1 MYVSESINR
10 EKRAEA
16 DLFSSWKFSVW
27 KLVDLLFKT
36 KNQADN
42 KQEIELLR
50 FEISSKKLNTLFL
63 NRQIGAAN
71 IRCLDAN
78 SKQCLK
84 RLCLKTCLHNTSPT

>member
-16 DLFSSWKFSVW
+16 DLFSSWTFSVW
-27 KLVDLLFKT
+27 LLVDFLFKT

-42 KQEIELLR
+42 KQEIEMLR

-63 NRQIGAAN
+63 NRQICAAD

-84 RLCLKTCLHNTSPT
+84 RLCLKTCLRNTPLT